1 MKKPAQSKPV
11 STKPKPE
18 DPATVPARIGR
29 VFENKMQFEEAVLQQ
44 LREWDGRK
52 PRGIY
57 Y

>member
-52 PRGIY
+52 PKGIY